1 MNRTSTTLSYLYL
14 IKVIIALLALATA
27 ILGFQL
33 ADAKAQIKEI
43 KAADKEYRHEMNE
56 AIYYTAKAALHIQ
69 ESMQWPKDT
78 TFLIKR
84 DQFLDSAKIHFN
96 KANR

>member
-1 MNRTSTTLSYLYL
+1 MITANEKRKTLALTF
-14 IKVIIALLALATA
+14 IIAIMSISIT

-43 KAADKEYRHEMNE
+43 KATDKEYRHEMNE